1 VRRSVLLVL
10 AAVAFAVPATAT
22 AASPMY
28 WGGTIS
34 GEPYGLPEEA
44 PENPAVLQRF
54 EKDAGKEVTFVNLG
68 QGWATFKA
76 GPMNN
81 LIAAGALPLVTMWLG
96 EGLTLED
103 VAKGKQDAQI
113 RAWAQAAKEFGY
125 PFLFRPWWEMN
136 GAWYSWGRS
145 DWFIPAWQ
153 HFHKVVE
160 EVGATNVTWAWIVN
174 TIYEPS
180 INPAPWYPGDAYVD
194 WIGMDAYNWGYNPA
208 QPDRWVTAEESIQ
221 PTLEAI
227 EEIAP
232 TKPVCICESASTE
245 HGHGADHETKS
256 VWIHEMLDEYLPSQ
270 PQIKAYL
277 YFNWN
282 VENGTNHI
290 RYDWPIESSPE
301 AEKAFRE
308 GIASP
313 TYLSQLPPLRKLH
326 KVPIPGA
333 PPEEEPDPTEP
344 LPTAPTPAGGGG
356 GASTGPPVP
365 PGGPPLARREASAE
379 NRLIIGTP
387 RLNPATGTARVP
399 VLVPGRGTLRISG
412 KGIGVRVLPAEEAVD
427 LPADRWV
434 PKRERLV
441 LRVSTA
447 GAKRRTLESHGQVS
461 AGLEL
466 RFSPVGGKART
477 WHTPITLRRPG
488 R

>member
-10 AAVAFAVPATAT
+10 AAVAFALPAATAT

-54 EKDAGKEVTFVNLG
+54 EKNAGKEVTMVNLG
-68 QGWATFKA
+68 QAWATFKA

-96 EGLTLED
+96 EGLTLEE
-103 VAKGKQDAQI
+103 VATGKQDAQI

-145 DWFIPAWQ
+145 PWFVPAWQ
-153 HFHKVVE
+153 HFHRVVE

-208 QPDRWVTAEESIQ
+208 QPDRWVSAEESIQ

-245 HGHGADHETKS
+245 HGHEGEDETKAI
-256 VWIHEMLDEYLPSQ
+256 WLHEMLDEYLPSQ

-282 VENGTNHI
+282 VENTTNHI

-301 AEKAFRE
+301 AEKAFRA

-313 TYLSQLPPLRKLH
+313 TYWSQLPPIHKLH

-333 PPEEEPDPTEP
+333 PEEEPGPTEP
-344 LPTAPTPAGGGG
+344 LPTGPTPAGGGG
-356 GASTGPPVP
+356 AAVP
-365 PGGPPLARREASAE
+365 PGGPPLARREANAE

-387 RLNPATGTARVP
+387 RLDPDTGTAKVP
-399 VLVPGRGTLRISG
+399 VLVPGRGTLRIAG
-412 KGIGVRVLPAEEAVD
+412 KDIRVRILPDDKAAE
-427 LPADRWV
+427 LPLSKWV
-434 PKRERLV
+434 PKRDRLV
-441 LRVSTA
+441 LKVSTA
-447 GAKRRTLESHGQVS
+447 GAKRRALGTNGQVE
-461 AGLEL
+461 AVLKL
-466 RFSPVGGKART
+466 RFSPVGGKPRT
-477 WHTPITLRRPG
+477 SHTPLALRRATP
-488 R
+488 